1 MKIKGTFF
9 TLLVSN
15 AIYSDLIFVLVQVGH
30 QVKIAAFQIVSQC
43 KARLGALH
51 CNAKQSVMVGGGCT
65 ARRHQWGIL
74 LGQLCTVRDRSH
86 PCNCPLKM
94 HFAFHHIST
103 SHHHHPHHQKS
114 VIWKSVVAP
123 SLALYTPIDLCK
135 IGNALR

>member
-51 CNAKQSVMVGGGCT
+51 CNAIEIVMVGGG
-65 ARRHQWGIL
+65 
-74 LGQLCTVRDRSH
+74 
-86 PCNCPLKM
+86 M
-94 HFAFHHIST
+94 HCKGA
-103 SHHHHPHHQKS
+103 S
-114 VIWKSVVAP
+114 VGHF
-123 SLALYTPIDLCK
+123 
-135 IGNALR
+135 IGAAVHCEGSFPPV